1 MIKIV
6 DVKESFEK
14 KNPTSIYDKKKKKTP
29 NNLGIEISSTCSFSS
44 KYQFLL
50 QH

>member
-14 KNPTSIYDKKKKKTP
+14 KNPTSIYDKKKKEKKPTTS
-29 NNLGIEISSTCSFSS
+29 E
-44 KYQFLL
+44 
-50 QH
+50 

>member
-14 KNPTSIYDKKKKKTP
+14 KNPISIYDKKKKKKKNQQP
-29 NNLGIEISSTCSFSS
+29 WNRDFFNM
-44 KYQFLL
+44 QF
-50 QH
+50 

>member
-14 KNPTSIYDKKKKKTP
+14 KNPTSMIKKKKKKKNQQP
-29 NNLGIEISSTCSFSS
+29 WNRDFFNM
-44 KYQFLL
+44 QF
-50 QH
+50 